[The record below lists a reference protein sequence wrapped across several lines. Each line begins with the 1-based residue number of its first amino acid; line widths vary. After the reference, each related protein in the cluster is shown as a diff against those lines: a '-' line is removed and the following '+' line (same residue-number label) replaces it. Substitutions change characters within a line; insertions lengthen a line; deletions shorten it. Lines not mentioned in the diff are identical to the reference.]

1 MQTRI
6 LIIVP
11 IILITNISFLS
22 ANEFIEL
29 PQITYEKEQNSYIK
43 LIENK
48 LIDKGLEP
56 IAAKQKVEAIFIQD
70 KALTQIKLNK
80 LFAKYSNHNEIL
92 ENLSKKA
99 LFDQKIDLDDVQ
111 YIKSILGVKHFS

>member
-1 MQTRI
+1 MQNKI

-22 ANEFIEL
+22 ANEFVEL
-29 PQITYEKEQNSYIK
+29 PKITYEKEQNSYIK

-48 LIDKGLEP
+48 LINKGLD
-56 IAAKQKVEAIFIQD
+56 ISAAKQKVDALFTQD
-70 KALTQIKLNK
+70 KTLAQIKLNK
-80 LFAKYSNHNEIL
+80 LFAKYNNHNEIL

-99 LFDQKIDLDDVQ
+99 LFDQKVDLDNVQ
-111 YIKSILGVKHFS
+111 YIKSILGAKNFS